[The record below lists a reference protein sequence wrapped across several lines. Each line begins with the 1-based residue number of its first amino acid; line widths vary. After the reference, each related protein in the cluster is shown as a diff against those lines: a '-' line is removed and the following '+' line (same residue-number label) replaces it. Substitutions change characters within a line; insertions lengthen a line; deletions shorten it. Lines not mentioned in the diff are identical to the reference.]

1 MWLLVALILFG
12 IFLLLPFFGLF
23 LTILLLFLP
32 IMLFTSRSTIRVYTK
47 TFPPR
52 SNDSIQTKNHLE
64 IIDAEYTEHPSIKK

>member
-32 IMLFTSRSTIRVYTK
+32 IMLFTSRPTVRVYTK

-52 SNDSIQTKNHLE
+52 STTQTKNRLE
-64 IIDAEYTEHPSIKK
+64 IIDAEYTEHSSLEK